1 MALETSEKRG
11 KGIWVTLL
19 GVGLAVWPLMPLY
32 SGYVHVR
39 GGKYV
44 FEWVFAFQQQGLNL
58 PDPMWEIYLYVA
70 CIFLGIILIVFGRR
84 ME

>member
-1 MALETSEKRG
+1 MTLETSEKRI
-11 KGIWVTLL
+11 KGIWVTLV
-19 GVGLAVWPLMPLY
+19 GIGLAVWPLMPLY

-44 FEWVFAFQQQGLNL
+44 FEWVFAFQQQGLYL
-58 PDPMWEIYLYVA
+58 PDPMWEIYFYVG
-70 CIFLGIILIVFGRR
+70 CIVLGIILVLVGRR